1 MRLHLVFK
9 NTDQMYELFKGYP
22 NSGFKKYHHVFETHD
37 LLKDKLCKVE
47 TDKETYEGK
56 VLGVN
61 EVGEL
66 LLEKNGEIQ
75 HLRYGEV
82 SIREL

>member
-1 MRLHLVFK
+1 M
-9 NTDQMYELFKGYP
+9 N
-22 NSGFKKYHHVFETHD
+22 
-37 LLKDKLCKVE
+37 
-47 TDKETYEGK
+47 KETLEGK

-61 EVGEL
+61 ETGEL
-66 LLEKNGEIQ
+66 LFEKNGEIQ

>member
-1 MRLHLVFK
+1 MH
-9 NTDQMYELFKGYP
+9 DLFKEYP
-22 NSGFKKYHHVFETHD
+22 KTGFRSYQDDFEAHN
-37 LLKDKLCKVE
+37 LLKEKLCKVE
-47 TDKETYEGK
+47 MEKETLEGK

-61 EVGEL
+61 EIGEL
-66 LLEKNGEIQ
+66 IFEKNGEIQ